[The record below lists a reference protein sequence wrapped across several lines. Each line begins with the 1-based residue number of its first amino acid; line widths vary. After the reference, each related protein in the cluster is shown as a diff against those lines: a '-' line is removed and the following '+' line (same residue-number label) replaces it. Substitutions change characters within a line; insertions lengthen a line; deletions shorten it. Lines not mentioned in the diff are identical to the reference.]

1 MNDASQALLA
11 GLNEPQRQ
19 AAEHAGSPLLIVAGA
34 GSGKT
39 RVLTHRIAHLLSAR
53 GVHPGEILAITFT
66 NKAAAEMRERVDA
79 LVGPRS
85 RAMWVSTF
93 HSACLRIL
101 RREAHRLGWK
111 SNFTIYDTDDAR
123 RLLTQIVKELGLDSK
138 KNSPRWF
145 AAEISRF
152 KNELIGPEQA
162 ADAADDAKSR
172 LIADVYSQYTE
183 RLRLAAAV
191 DFDDIIGT
199 TGHLLRTFPEV
210 AESYRLRFRH
220 VMVDEYQDTN
230 HAQYVLIRELVGT
243 GDNAAELCVVGDA
256 DQSIYAFRGATIRNI
271 VEFERDYPDA
281 KTILLEQNYRSTQ
294 TILDAANNVIRNN
307 SERGREKKLW
317 SDVGDGP
324 RILGHTGD
332 NEHDEAAW
340 VANRVDALVDESQTS
355 FGDVAIFYRTN
366 AQSRA
371 FEEVFVRRG
380 IPYKVVGG
388 VRFYERKEVRDML
401 AYLKLTV
408 NGDDTVSAMRVVNV
422 PKRGVG
428 DRAVAEIEALAARE
442 RISFAAA
449 LHRADEAPGVSS
461 RARGGI
467 KQFCEIIDA
476 ATELALTAPPEEVL
490 DKLIADTGYLEGLEQ
505 STDPRDEGRV
515 ENLQELVAV
524 SHEFTEQVVRGE
536 VDAADDDEPDAAA
549 DVASFL
555 EHVALV
561 SDADSIPDPESE
573 EGGQVTL
580 MTLHTAKGLEFDTVF
595 LTGMDDGLFPH
606 ERSMSKPTE
615 LEEER
620 RLAYVGLTRARKHL
634 HLTRAGTRNI
644 FGQPEFYAASRFL
657 SEIPSGL
664 IEWSESA
671 PPPSRVVKTGKT
683 PSFGQPITM
692 RNPADVPSL
701 EVGDR
706 ITHDKWGL
714 GRVVELKGS
723 GPRAQA
729 RIDFGDGEPK
739 WVILRLA
746 PVSKL

>member
-1 MNDASQALLA
+1 MSHDAIEALLT

-19 AAEHAGSPLLIVAGA
+19 AVEHAGSPLLIVAGA

-39 RVLTHRIAHLLSAR
+39 RVLTHRIAHLLAER
-53 GVHPGEILAITFT
+53 GVHPGQILAITFT

-111 SNFTIYDTDDAR
+111 SSFTIYDTDDAR

-138 KNSPRWF
+138 KHSPRWF

-152 KNELIGPEQA
+152 KNELIGPERA
-162 ADAADDAKSR
+162 AAEADDARSR
-172 LIADVYSQYTE
+172 LIADVYAQYDE
-183 RLRLAAAV
+183 RLRLAGAV

-199 TGHLLRTFPEV
+199 TVHLLQAFPEV
-210 AESYRLRFRH
+210 AQSYRMRFRH

-230 HAQYVLIRELVGT
+230 HAQYVLVRELVGT
-243 GDNAAELCVVGDA
+243 GEDAAELCVVGDA

-271 VEFERDYPDA
+271 IEFERDYPDA

-294 TILDAANNVIRNN
+294 TILDAANGVIRNN
-307 SERGREKKLW
+307 TERGREKRLW
-317 SDVGDGP
+317 SDEGAGAP
-324 RILGHTGD
+324 ILGHTGD

-340 VANRVDALVDESQTS
+340 VANRIDELVDAKETA

-388 VRFYERKEVRDML
+388 VRFYERKEVRDLL

-408 NGDDTVSAMRVVNV
+408 NGDDTVSAQRVVNV

-428 DRAVAEIEALAARE
+428 DRAVAEIEALAARH
-442 RISFAAA
+442 RISFPAA
-449 LHRADEAPGVSS
+449 LHRADEAAGVSA

-467 KQFCEIIDA
+467 KRFCEIIDE
-476 ATELALTAPPEEVL
+476 ATELARTAGPEEVL

-524 SHEFTEQVVRGE
+524 AHEFTEQVVRG
-536 VDAADDDEPDAAA
+536 AADAVDEEPDMAA

-561 SDADSIPDPESE
+561 SDADSIPDPEAGD
-573 EGGQVTL
+573 GGVVTL

-595 LTGMDDGLFPH
+595 LTGMDDGMFPH
-606 ERSMSKPTE
+606 ERSMSKPSE

-634 HLTRAGTRNI
+634 HVTRAGTRNV

-664 IEWSESA
+664 IEWTEAA
-671 PPPSRVVKTGKT
+671 PPPRPPKGRT
-683 PSFGQPITM
+683 PSFGQPIAI
-692 RNPADVPSL
+692 RDPADVPSL

-706 ITHDKWGL
+706 VTHDKWGL

-746 PVSKL
+746 PITKL

>member
-1 MNDASQALLA
+1 MNDASAALLS

-19 AAEHAGSPLLIVAGA
+19 AVEHSGSPLLIVAGA

-39 RVLTHRIAHLLSAR
+39 RVLTHRIAHLLAER
-53 GVHPGEILAITFT
+53 GAHPGQILAITFT
-66 NKAAAEMRERVDA
+66 NKAAAEMRERVEQ
-79 LVGPRS
+79 LVGTRS
-85 RAMWVSTF
+85 RAMWVMTF

-111 SNFTIYDTDDAR
+111 SNFSIYDADDSR
-123 RLLTQIVKELGLDSK
+123 RLLTQIIKELGLDSK
-138 KNSPRWF
+138 KQSPRWF
-145 AAEISRF
+145 AAEISRC
-152 KNELIGPEQA
+152 KNELVGPEQA
-162 ADAADDAKSR
+162 AAVAEDARSR
-172 LIADVYSQYTE
+172 LIADVYAQYDE
-183 RLRLAAAV
+183 RLRLAGAV

-199 TGHLLRTFPEV
+199 TVHLLRSFPEL
-210 AESYRLRFRH
+210 ARSYRMRFRH
-220 VMVDEYQDTN
+220 VLVDEYQDTN
-230 HAQYVLIRELVGT
+230 HAQYVLVRELVGT
-243 GDNAAELCVVGDA
+243 GDDAAELCVVGDA

-271 VEFERDYPDA
+271 IEFERDYPDA

-294 TILDAANNVIRNN
+294 NILDAADQVIRNN
-307 SERGREKKLW
+307 RNRGRAAEKKLF
-317 SDVGDGP
+317 SDLGDGP
-324 RILGHTGD
+324 SILGHTGD

-340 VANRVDALVDESQTS
+340 VAGRIDELADADQTT
-355 FGDVAIFYRTN
+355 FGDTAIFYRTN

-388 VRFYERKEVRDML
+388 VRFYERKEIRDLL
-401 AYLKLTV
+401 AYLKLTA
-408 NGDDTVSAMRVVNV
+408 NPDDTVSARRVVNV

-428 DRAVAEIEALAARE
+428 DRAVDEIEALAARE
-442 RISFAAA
+442 RISFPAA
-449 LHRADEAPGVSS
+449 LRRVDRAPGVSA

-467 KQFCEIIDA
+467 ERFCEIIDA
-476 ATELALTAPPEEVL
+476 AAALAEEAPPEEVL
-490 DKLIADTGYLEGLEQ
+490 ERLIADTGYLEGLEQ
-505 STDPRDEGRV
+505 SGDPRDEGRV
-515 ENLQELVAV
+515 ENVQELVAV
-524 SHEFTEQVVRGE
+524 AHEFTEQAARGGP
-536 VDAADDDEPDAAA
+536 DDEADLTP

-561 SDADSIPDPESE
+561 SDADSIPDPEAE
-573 EGGQVTL
+573 DGGQVTL

-595 LTGMDDGLFPH
+595 LTGMDDGMFPH
-606 ERSMSKPTE
+606 ERSMSKDGDI
-615 LEEER
+615 EEER

-634 HLTRAGTRNI
+634 HLTRAGTRNV
-644 FGQPEFYAASRFL
+644 FGRPEFYAASRFL
-657 SEIPSGL
+657 AEIPSGL
-664 IEWSESA
+664 VEWSESA
-671 PPPSRVVKTGKT
+671 PPLRAVGGGS
-683 PSFGQPITM
+683 PSFGQPIAV

-706 ITHDKWGL
+706 VNHDKWGL

>member
-1 MNDASQALLA
+1 MNDLLT

-19 AAEHAGSPLLIVAGA
+19 AVEHAGSPLLIVAGA

-39 RVLTHRIAHLLSAR
+39 RVLTHRIAHLLGER
-53 GVHPGEILAITFT
+53 GAHPGEILAITFT
-66 NKAAAEMRERVDA
+66 NKAAAEMRERVAGLIGD
-79 LVGPRS
+79 RS
-85 RAMWVSTF
+85 RAMWVLTF

-111 SNFTIYDTDDAR
+111 SSFTIYDTDDAR
-123 RLLTQIVKELGLDSK
+123 RLLTQIVKDLGLDSK
-138 KNSPRWF
+138 KQSPRWF
-145 AAEISRF
+145 AAEISRL

-162 ADAADDAKSR
+162 AAKADDAR
-172 LIADVYSQYTE
+172 ATLVADVYAQYDE
-183 RLRLAAAV
+183 RLRLAQAV
-191 DFDDIIGT
+191 DFDDIIGST
-199 TGHLLRTFPEV
+199 VHLFQAFPDV
-210 AESYRLRFRH
+210 AKSYRMRFRH

-230 HAQYVLIRELVGT
+230 HAQYTLVRELVGT
-243 GDNAAELCVVGDA
+243 GDDRAELCVVGDA

-271 VEFERDYPDA
+271 IEFERDFPDA

-294 TILDAANNVIRNN
+294 TILDAANGVIRNN
-307 SERGREKKLW
+307 TERGREKRLW
-317 SDVGDGP
+317 SDEGP
-324 RILGHTGD
+324 GNRILGHTGD

-340 VANRVDALVDESQTS
+340 VANRIDELVDAGETS
-355 FGDVAIFYRTN
+355 FGDSAIFYRTN

-401 AYLKLTV
+401 AYLKLTA
-408 NGDDTVSAMRVVNV
+408 NPDDTVSAMRVVNV

-428 DRAVAEIEALAARE
+428 DRAVAEVEALAARL
-442 RISFAAA
+442 RISFPAA
-449 LHRADEAPGVSS
+449 LHRVDEAPGVSG
-461 RARGGI
+461 RARTGI
-467 KQFCEIIDA
+467 KRFCEILDE
-476 ATELALTAPPEEVL
+476 ATALAQTAPPEEVL
-490 DKLIADTGYLEGLEQ
+490 DKLIGDTGYLEGLEQ

-524 SHEFTEQVVRGE
+524 AHEFTEQVVRGTT
-536 VDAADDDEPDAAA
+536 DDDEADLTA
-549 DVASFL
+549 DVPSFL

-561 SDADSIPDPESE
+561 SDADSIPDPEAE
-573 EGGQVTL
+573 EGGVVTL

-595 LTGMDDGLFPH
+595 LTGLDDGLFPH
-606 ERSMSKPTE
+606 ERSMNKPGDM
-615 LEEER
+615 EEER

-644 FGQPEFYAASRFL
+644 FGQPEYYAASRFL
-657 SEIPSGL
+657 AEIPGDL

-671 PPPSRVVKTGKT
+671 PPPRVVKPKT
-683 PSFGQPITM
+683 TANFGSPIVM
-692 RNPADVPSL
+692 RSVADIPSL
-701 EVGDR
+701 DVGDR
-706 ITHDKWGL
+706 VTHDKWGL

>member
-1 MNDASQALLA
+1 MSDDASEALLT

-19 AAEHAGSPLLIVAGA
+19 AVEHAGSPLLIVAGA

-39 RVLTHRIAHLLSAR
+39 RVLTQRIAHLLAER
-53 GVHPGEILAITFT
+53 GAHPGEILAITFT
-66 NKAAAEMRERVDA
+66 NKAAAEMRERVAA

-111 SNFTIYDTDDAR
+111 SSFTIYDSDDSR
-123 RLLTQIVKELGLDSK
+123 RLITQIVKELGLDSK
-138 KNSPRWF
+138 KHSPRWF
-145 AAEISRF
+145 AAEISRL

-162 ADAADDAKSR
+162 AGQADDARVK
-172 LIADVYSQYTE
+172 LIADVYARYDE

-199 TGHLLRTFPEV
+199 TVHLLRAFPEV
-210 AESYRLRFRH
+210 ARAYRMRFRH
-220 VMVDEYQDTN
+220 VLVDEYQDTN
-230 HAQYVLIRELVGT
+230 HAQYVLVRELVGT
-243 GDNAAELCVVGDA
+243 GDDAAELCVVGDA

-271 VEFERDYPDA
+271 IEFERDYPDA

-294 TILDAANNVIRNN
+294 TILDAANGVIKHNT
-307 SERGREKKLW
+307 ERGREKRLW
-317 SDVGDGP
+317 SDEGAGAP
-324 RILGHTGD
+324 ILGHAGD

-340 VANRVDALVDESQTS
+340 VANRVDELVDAKETT

-408 NGDDTVSAMRVVNV
+408 NGDDTVSAQRVVNV

-442 RISFAAA
+442 RISFPAA

-467 KQFCEIIDA
+467 KRFCEILDE
-476 ATELALTAPPEEVL
+476 ATELARTAPPEEVL
-490 DKLIADTGYLEGLEQ
+490 DKLIAETGYLEGLEQ
-505 STDPRDEGRV
+505 SNDPRDEGRV

-524 SHEFTEQVVRGE
+524 AHEFTEQTVRGA
-536 VDAADDDEPDAAA
+536 VDPADEEPDAEP

-561 SDADSIPDPESE
+561 SDADSIPDPEAE
-573 EGGQVTL
+573 DGGVVTL

-595 LTGMDDGLFPH
+595 LTGMDDGMFPH
-606 ERSMSKPTE
+606 ERSMSKPSE

-634 HLTRAGTRNI
+634 HVTRAGTRNV

-657 SEIPSGL
+657 SEVPTGL
-664 IEWSESA
+664 IEWTESA
-671 PPPSRVVKTGKT
+671 PPARVMKSKS
-683 PSFGQPITM
+683 PSFGQPISM
-692 RNPADVPSL
+692 RSAADVPSL

-706 ITHDKWGL
+706 VTHDKWGL

-746 PVSKL
+746 PIAKI

>member
-1 MNDASQALLA
+1 MTDASDSLLA

-19 AAEHAGSPLLIVAGA
+19 AVQHAGSPLLIVAGA

-39 RVLTHRIAHLLSAR
+39 RVLTHRIAYLLAAR

-66 NKAAAEMRERVDA
+66 NKAAAEMRDRVDA
-79 LVGPRS
+79 IVGPRS

-111 SNFTIYDTDDAR
+111 SSFTVYDTDDAR
-123 RLLTQIVKELGLDSK
+123 RLITQIVKDAGLDSK
-138 KNSPRWF
+138 KQSPRWL
-145 AAEISRF
+145 AAEISRL
-152 KNELIGPEQA
+152 KNELVSAEQA
-162 ADAADDAKSR
+162 AAQADDARGR
-172 LIADVYSQYTE
+172 LIADVYAQYDE
-183 RLRLAAAV
+183 RLRLAQAV
-191 DFDDIIGT
+191 DFDDIIGCT
-199 TGHLLRTFPEV
+199 VHLMRAFPEA
-210 AESYRLRFRH
+210 AESYRRRFRH

-230 HAQYVLIRELVGT
+230 HAQYALVREIVGT
-243 GDNAAELCVVGDA
+243 GDDAAELCVVGDA

-271 VEFERDYPDA
+271 IEFERDYPDA
-281 KTILLEQNYRSTQ
+281 KTILLEQNYRSSQ
-294 TILDAANNVIRNN
+294 NILDAANGVIRNN
-307 SERGREKKLW
+307 AERGREKKLW
-317 SDVGDGP
+317 SDQGDGAP
-324 RILGHTGD
+324 ILGHSGD

-340 VANRVDALVDESQTS
+340 VANRIDELVDEKATT
-355 FGDVAIFYRTN
+355 FGDIAVFYRTN

-388 VRFYERKEVRDML
+388 VRFYERKEVRDMR
-401 AYLKLTV
+401 AYLIVTV
-408 NGDDTVSAMRVVNV
+408 NPDYTVAARRVVNV
-422 PKRGVG
+422 PTRGVG

-442 RISFAAA
+442 RLSFPAA
-449 LHRADEAPGVSS
+449 LRRVDEAAGVSS
-461 RARGGI
+461 RARSGI
-467 KQFCEIIDA
+467 KRFTEILDTA
-476 ATELALTAPPEEVL
+476 ADLAGNAPPEEVL
-490 DKLIADTGYLEGLEQ
+490 ERLIADTGYLEGLEQ
-505 STDPRDEGRV
+505 SNDPRDEGRV

-524 SHEFTEQVVRGE
+524 AHEFTEQAVRA
-536 VDAADDDEPDAAA
+536 DAEAEGLAP

-561 SDADSIPDPESE
+561 SDADSIPDPDAE
-573 EGGQVTL
+573 EGGVVTL

-634 HLTRAGTRNI
+634 HLTRAGTRNV
-644 FGQPEFYAASRFL
+644 FGQPEFYPASRFL
-657 SEIPSGL
+657 AEIPTEL
-664 IEWSESA
+664 VEWSESA
-671 PPPSRVVKTGKT
+671 PAPAVTVKRSA
-683 PSFGQPITM
+683 PSFGQPITV
-692 RNPADVPSL
+692 RAPADVPSL

-706 ITHDKWGL
+706 VTHDKWGL

-746 PVSKL
+746 PLSKL

>member
-1 MNDASQALLA
+1 MNDLLT

-19 AAEHAGSPLLIVAGA
+19 AVEHAGSPLLIVAGA

-39 RVLTHRIAHLLSAR
+39 RVLTHRIAHLLGER
-53 GVHPGEILAITFT
+53 GAHPGEILAITFT
-66 NKAAAEMRERVDA
+66 NKAAAEMRERVAGLIGD
-79 LVGPRS
+79 RS
-85 RAMWVSTF
+85 RAMWVLTF

-111 SNFTIYDTDDAR
+111 SSFTIYDTDDAR
-123 RLLTQIVKELGLDSK
+123 RLLTQIVKDLGLDSK
-138 KNSPRWF
+138 KQSPRWF
-145 AAEISRF
+145 AAEISRL

-162 ADAADDAKSR
+162 AAKADDAR
-172 LIADVYSQYTE
+172 GTLVADVYAQYDE
-183 RLRLAAAV
+183 RLRLAQAV
-191 DFDDIIGT
+191 DFDDIIGAT
-199 TGHLLRTFPEV
+199 VQLFQRFPEV
-210 AESYRLRFRH
+210 AKSYRMRFRH

-230 HAQYVLIRELVGT
+230 HAQYTLVRELVGT
-243 GDNAAELCVVGDA
+243 GPDRAELCVVGDA

-271 VEFERDYPDA
+271 IEFERDFPDA

-294 TILDAANNVIRNN
+294 TILDAANGVIRNN
-307 SERGREKKLW
+307 TERGREKRLW
-317 SDVGDGP
+317 SDEGP
-324 RILGHTGD
+324 GGRILGHTGD

-340 VANRVDALVDESQTS
+340 VAGRIDELVDAGETS
-355 FGDVAIFYRTN
+355 FGDSAIFYRTN

-401 AYLKLTV
+401 AYLKLTA
-408 NGDDTVSAMRVVNV
+408 NPDDTVSAMRVVNV

-428 DRAVAEIEALAARE
+428 DRAVAEVEALAARL
-442 RISFAAA
+442 RISFPAA
-449 LHRADEAPGVSS
+449 LHRVDEAPGVSG
-461 RARGGI
+461 RARTGI
-467 KQFCEIIDA
+467 KRFCEILDE
-476 ATELALTAPPEEVL
+476 ATALAQTAPPEEVL
-490 DKLIADTGYLEGLEQ
+490 DKLIGDTGYLEGLEQ

-524 SHEFTEQVVRGE
+524 AHEFTESVVRGTTATE
-536 VDAADDDEPDAAA
+536 FEETGEADLAA
-549 DVASFL
+549 DVPSFL

-561 SDADSIPDPESE
+561 SDADSIPDPEAE
-573 EGGQVTL
+573 EGGVVTL

-595 LTGMDDGLFPH
+595 LTGLDDGLFPH
-606 ERSMSKPTE
+606 ERSMNKPGDM
-615 LEEER
+615 EEER

-644 FGQPEFYAASRFL
+644 FGQPEYYAASRFL
-657 SEIPSGL
+657 AEIPADL

-671 PPPSRVVKTGKT
+671 PPPRVVKPKT
-683 PSFGQPITM
+683 TANFGSPIVM
-692 RNPADVPSL
+692 RSAADIPSL
-701 EVGDR
+701 DVGDR
-706 ITHDKWGL
+706 VTHDKWGL

>member
-1 MNDASQALLA
+1 MSHDATEALLT

-19 AAEHAGSPLLIVAGA
+19 AVEHAGAPLLIIAGA

-39 RVLTHRIAHLLSAR
+39 RVLTHRIAHLLAAR

-111 SNFTIYDTDDAR
+111 SSFTIYDADDAR
-123 RLLTQIVKELGLDSK
+123 RLLTQIVKDLGLDSK
-138 KNSPRWF
+138 KQSPRWF
-145 AAEISRF
+145 AAEISRL
-152 KNELIGPEQA
+152 KNELAGPEQA
-162 ADAADDAKSR
+162 AAAAEDARAR
-172 LIADVYSQYTE
+172 LIAEVYAQYDE
-183 RLRLAAAV
+183 RLRLAGAV
-191 DFDDIIGT
+191 DFDDIIGVT
-199 TGHLLRTFPEV
+199 VHLFRAFPEV
-210 AESYRLRFRH
+210 ARAYRMRFRH

-230 HAQYVLIRELVGT
+230 HAQYALVRELVGT
-243 GDNAAELCVVGDA
+243 GEDAAELCVVGDA

-271 VEFERDYPDA
+271 IEFERDYPDA

-294 TILDAANNVIRNN
+294 TILDAANGVIRNN
-307 SERGREKKLW
+307 TERGREKRLW
-317 SDVGDGP
+317 SDEGAGAP
-324 RILGHTGD
+324 LLGHTGD

-340 VANRVDALVDESQTS
+340 VANRIDELVDTGLTG

-380 IPYKVVGG
+380 VPYKVVGG
-388 VRFYERKEVRDML
+388 VRFYERKEVRDLL

-408 NGDDTVSAMRVVNV
+408 NPDDTVSAQRVVNV

-428 DRAVAEIEALAARE
+428 DRAVAEVEALAARL
-442 RISFAAA
+442 RISFPAA
-449 LHRADEAPGVSS
+449 LRRVDEAPGVSS
-461 RARGGI
+461 RARSGI
-467 KQFCEIIDA
+467 KRFCGIIDEA
-476 ATELALTAPPEEVL
+476 AELARTAGPEAVL

-524 SHEFTEQVVRGE
+524 AHEFAEQVARGA
-536 VDAADDDEPDAAA
+536 VDPADEEPDASA

-561 SDADSIPDPESE
+561 SDADSIPDPEAES
-573 EGGQVTL
+573 GGVVTL

-595 LTGMDDGLFPH
+595 LTGMDEGLFPH
-606 ERSMSKPTE
+606 ERSMSKPND

-634 HLTRAGTRNI
+634 HVTRAGTRNV

-664 IEWSESA
+664 IEWTETA
-671 PPPSRVVKTGKT
+671 PPARGVRGRT
-683 PSFGQPITM
+683 PSFGQPITV

-701 EVGDR
+701 EVGER
-706 ITHDKWGL
+706 VTHDKWGL

-746 PVSKL
+746 PLAKL

>member
-1 MNDASQALLA
+1 MSDATEALLT

-19 AAEHAGSPLLIVAGA
+19 AVEHAGSPLLIVAGA

-39 RVLTHRIAHLLSAR
+39 RVLTHRIAHLLAER
-53 GVHPGEILAITFT
+53 GVHPGQVLAITFT
-66 NKAAAEMRERVDA
+66 NKAAAEMRERVA
-79 LVGPRS
+79 SLVGARS
-85 RAMWVSTF
+85 RAMWVMTF
-93 HSACLRIL
+93 HSACLRML

-111 SNFTIYDTDDAR
+111 SNFTVYDADDAR
-123 RLLTQIVKELGLDSK
+123 RLLTQIVKDLGLDSK
-138 KNSPRWF
+138 KQSPRWF
-145 AAEISRF
+145 AAEISRL

-162 ADAADDAKSR
+162 AADADGARAR
-172 LIADVYSQYTE
+172 LIADVYAQYTE

-191 DFDDIIGT
+191 DFDDIIGVT
-199 TGHLLRTFPEV
+199 VGLLQDFPDL
-210 AESYRLRFRH
+210 ARSYRMRFRH
-220 VMVDEYQDTN
+220 VLVDEYQDTN
-230 HAQYVLIRELVGT
+230 HAQYVLVRELVGT
-243 GDNAAELCVVGDA
+243 GEDASELCVVGDA

-271 VEFERDYPDA
+271 IEFERDYPDA

-294 TILDAANNVIRNN
+294 NILDAANHVIQNN
-307 SERGREKKLW
+307 TQRGRAGDKKLW

-324 RILGHTGD
+324 TILGHTGD

-340 VANRVDALVDESQTS
+340 VAGRIDELADAGETT
-355 FGDVAIFYRTN
+355 FGDTAIFYRTN

-388 VRFYERKEVRDML
+388 VRFYERKEVRDLL

-408 NGDDTVSAMRVVNV
+408 NGDDTVAAQRVVNV

-428 DRAVAEIEALAARE
+428 DRAVAEVEALAARLGV
-442 RISFAAA
+442 SFPAA
-449 LHRADEAPGVSS
+449 LHRVDEAPGVSA
-461 RARGGI
+461 RARSGI
-467 KQFCEIIDA
+467 KRFCQIVDE
-476 ATELALTAPPEEVL
+476 ATALAETAPPEEVL

-505 STDPRDEGRV
+505 SNDPRDEGRV

-524 SHEFTEQVVRGE
+524 AHEFTEQAVRGGVDDE
-536 VDAADDDEPDAAA
+536 DDAAP

-561 SDADSIPDPESE
+561 SDADAIPDPEAE
-573 EGGQVTL
+573 DGGQVTL

-595 LTGMDDGLFPH
+595 LTGMDDGMFPH
-606 ERSMSKPTE
+606 ERSMSKPGD

-634 HLTRAGTRNI
+634 HLTRAGTRNV

-657 SEIPSGL
+657 SEIPSTL
-664 IEWSESA
+664 IEWTESA
-671 PPPSRVVKTGKT
+671 PPPRPVKSKT
-683 PSFGQPITM
+683 PSFGQPIAV
-692 RNPADVPSL
+692 REAGDVPVL

-706 ITHDKWGL
+706 VNHDKWGL

-723 GPRAQA
+723 GPRAQV

-746 PVSKL
+746 PLTKL